1 MDLYVIRER
10 ERIEYTNTH
19 RRRYPGAV
27 GHGEPEGAPALILE
41 ILIREKRFKSRLESL
56 NELHRAFAVKK
67 KKEER
72 EKERKK
78 KT

>member
-1 MDLYVIRER
+1 M
-10 ERIEYTNTH
+10 
-19 RRRYPGAV
+19 

>member
-1 MDLYVIRER
+1 M
-10 ERIEYTNTH
+10 
-19 RRRYPGAV
+19 

-72 EKERKK
+72 EREKEKNMIHGWKK
-78 KT
+78 ELVDLVPRILKVYDF

>member
-10 ERIEYTNTH
+10 ERIEPH

-56 NELHRAFAVKK
+56 NELHRAFVVKK

>member
-1 MDLYVIRER
+1 MIRSR
-10 ERIEYTNTH
+10 TRADRIPH

-41 ILIREKRFKSRLESL
+41 ILIREKHFKSRLESL